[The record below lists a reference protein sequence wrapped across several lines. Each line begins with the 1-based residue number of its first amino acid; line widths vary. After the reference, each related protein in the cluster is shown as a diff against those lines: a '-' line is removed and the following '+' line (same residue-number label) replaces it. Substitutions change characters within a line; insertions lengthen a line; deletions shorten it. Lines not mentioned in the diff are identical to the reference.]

1 MLFRVLHNMQ
11 NIQNIQKLEK
21 KYFKIKL
28 ITINLIYNLNFILN
42 IFFISIKIS

>member
-28 ITINLIYNLNFILN
+28 ITID
-42 IFFISIKIS
+42 